1 MKRIQLPFI
10 LADLKK
16 KMVFIVGP
24 RQVGKTWIAREIAKS
39 YSRPL
44 YLNYDSAQDRETMR
58 LESWQKDVD
67 LIIFDELHKMRGWR
81 NYIKGVYDTKPNNMH
96 IIVTGSAR
104 LNLLRKVGDSLA
116 GRYFVHHILPV
127 SLKEAGFAEADFVL
141 SDFLERGGFPEP
153 LLNKADAS
161 RWRALYIENLIRQ
174 DVLDFATVDDVR
186 ALSDVFELLRARVGS
201 PISYS
206 AISRD
211 VGISPMTVKRY
222 IMLLE
227 ELYIVFSIRPY
238 TKKIARAI
246 LKEPK
251 IYFYDTGLVVGDDGA
266 KLENHTAVS
275 LLKHALFKKD
285 VFGEEYEV
293 KYLRTKEEKEAD
305 FVLTKDTIPLAFYE
319 VKNADKTLSKNLV
332 YFVEKYN
339 IPGIQLVRSLRYDTN
354 PHSNIDV
361 RDAEKYLKSLDA

>member
-1 MKRIQLPFI
+1 MKRIQLPII
-10 LADLKK
+10 LSDLKK

-24 RQVGKTWIAREIAKS
+24 RQVGKTWIAKEIAKN

-44 YLNYDSAQDRETMR
+44 YLNYDSAPDRETMR

-81 NYIKGVYDTKPNNMH
+81 NYIKGVYDTKPDNMH

-104 LNLLRKVGDSLA
+104 LNMFRKVGDSLA
-116 GRYFVHHILPV
+116 GRYFVHHILPF
-127 SLKEAGFAEADFVL
+127 SLKEADFAKADFAL

-153 LLNKADAS
+153 LLNKADAG
-161 RWRALYIENLIRQ
+161 RWRTLYTENLIRQ
-174 DVLDFATVDDVR
+174 DVLDMATVDDVR
-186 ALSDVFELLRARVGS
+186 ALSEIFELLRGKVGS

-206 AISRD
+206 SIARD

-222 IMLLE
+222 IILLE

-266 KLENHTAVS
+266 KLENHIAVS
-275 LLKHALFKKD
+275 LLKLALFKKD
-285 VFGEEYEV
+285 VFGEDYEL
-293 KYLRTKEEKEAD
+293 KYIRTKEGKEAD

-319 VKNADKTLSKNLV
+319 VKNADRTLSKNLV

-339 IPGIQLVRSLRYDTN
+339 ISGIQLVRSLRYDTK
-354 PHSNIDV
+354 PHPHIDI
-361 RDAEKYLKSLDA
+361 RDAEKYLRSLDA

>member
-1 MKRIQLPFI
+1 MKRIQSSVI
-10 LADLKK
+10 LSDLKK

-24 RQVGKTWIAREIAKS
+24 RQVGKTWIAKEIAKS

-44 YLNYDSAQDRETMR
+44 YLNYDSAEDRETMR
-58 LESWQKDVD
+58 AESWQKDAD

-81 NYIKGVYDTKPNNMH
+81 NYIKGVYDTKPSTMH

-104 LNLLRKVGDSLA
+104 INVFRKVGDSLA

-127 SLKEAGFAEADFVL
+127 SLKEADFAEAGFVL

-153 LLNKADAS
+153 LLHKEDAS
-161 RWRALYIENLIRQ
+161 RWRTLYVENLIRQ

-186 ALSDVFELLRARVGS
+186 ALADIFKLLRTKVGS

-206 AISRD
+206 SLARD

-222 IMLLE
+222 IVLLE

-251 IYFYDTGLVVGDDGA
+251 IYFYDTGLVIGDDGA

-275 LLKHALFKKD
+275 LLKFALFKKD
-285 VFGEEYEV
+285 VSGEEYEV
-293 KYLRTKEEKEAD
+293 KYLRTKEGKETD

-319 VKNADKTLSKNLV
+319 VKNSDKALSKNLV

-339 IPGIQLVRSLRYDTN
+339 IHGIQLVRDLRYDTKPN
-354 PHSNIDV
+354 PHIDI